1 MPRCFKSTTYKATV
15 RPFQSTSTHI
25 VFSTW
30 VHKHFDNIPSRNR
43 DSYRFSIRVVNR
55 QRRFVQFESSG
66 IHDHPPINRTRR
78 HPVLSFRVGFAM
90 PLKAKVLLSYSDR
103 IRGPETLRL

>member
-43 DSYRFSIRVVNR
+43 DSYGFSIRVVNR

-66 IHDHPPINRTRR
+66 MHGSSSDSKQLFEYLFLRS
-78 HPVLSFRVGFAM
+78 LRVPEGFGEGAVQT
-90 PLKAKVLLSYSDR
+90 KAIFDR
-103 IRGPETLRL
+103 PK